1 MAKYVVAVYLRL
13 SIEDTKV
20 ESMSIESQRLLLNKY
35 AENLAEDV
43 KIIEYVDNGYSGT
56 NFERPAVQELL
67 TDVQNYKINCIL
79 VKDFSR
85 FGRNS
90 IEVGY
95 FTQQVFPL
103 YNVRFIS
110 VSDQFDS
117 AEHKGDTGG
126 MEVAFKYLVNEYYS
140 RDLSMK
146 TKSAKYTKMRRGEYN
161 AGNYPYG
168 YISGEDG
175 KPVIDESV
183 ADVVRMIFDLTI
195 EGKSAPYITKVLFE
209 KNIPTPAQHKAARGK
224 TGYLNPDAKYWNPSA
239 VRQLV
244 ANEIYMG
251 MFVMCKQ
258 RVIDVGSKRTVKR
271 DESEWIKISNHHPAI
286 VSEEIF
292 RKANETKL
300 TFKKKT
306 NRTHIY
312 PLRKKIFCGCCNHAM
327 RYRKNKMP
335 VFLCEYTTADDTE
348 LCYQMII
355 SEDDLHRSVFDI
367 ILKQTQKLSDN
378 MAESYVAAV
387 SNDPLSSIEMKISEF
402 QQEKQHLYE
411 MLVSEEIT
419 VDEFKQRKEQCNEE
433 MRIYKQQY
441 KTLQENA
448 NSITS
453 ENITKNKLL
462 KIIKEVENADTLTQS
477 LADTLIEK
485 VFVYPDESVKVEW
498 KVKEFEDVLL

>member
-1 MAKYVVAVYLRL
+1 MAKYVVALYLRL

-95 FTQQVFPL
+95 FTQQIFPL

-110 VSDQFDS
+110 VSDCFDS

-146 TKSAKYTKMRRGEYN
+146 TKSAKYTKMRHGEYYAN
-161 AGNYPYG
+161 NYPYG
-168 YISGEDG
+168 YIPDENK

-183 ADVVRMIFDLTI
+183 ANVVRMMFELTI
-195 EGKSAPYITKVLFE
+195 EGKSAPYIAKVLYDM
-209 KNIPTPAQHKAARGK
+209 NIPTPAQHKAARGK
-224 TGYLNPDAKYWNPSA
+224 TGYDISNVKHWDPEQI
-239 VRQLV
+239 RRIIQ
-244 ANEIYMG
+244 NETYMG

-258 RVIDVGSKRTVKR
+258 QVQDVGSTIMINR
-271 DESEWIKISNHHPAI
+271 DESEWIKIPNHHPAI

-292 RKANETKL
+292 VKANETRR
-300 TFKKKT
+300 TFKQGKHKKHT
-306 NRTHIY
+306 Y
-312 PLRKKIFCGCCNHAM
+312 PLRSKVVCGCCNHSM
-327 RYRKNKMP
+327 DYRKRKTPAFDCN
-335 VFLCEYTTADDTE
+335 YTAFDDTE
-348 LCYQMII
+348 PCHKMSITEEYLHDRIFEMIMQYASKVTETTNHKETNI
-355 SEDDLHRSVFDI
+355 STDVLDI
-367 ILKQTQKLSDN
+367 
-378 MAESYVAAV
+378 
-387 SNDPLSSIEMKISEF
+387 KISEC
-402 QQEKQHLYE
+402 QQEKQRLYE
-411 MLVSEEIT
+411 MLVSEEIGIE
-419 VDEFKQRKEQCNEE
+419 EFKALKIQCNEK
-433 MRIYKQQY
+433 IKLYKQQKMICEEKSERY
-441 KTLQENA
+441 NTA
-448 NSITS
+448 GTS
-453 ENITKNKLL
+453 RTGLL
-462 KIIKEVENADTLTQS
+462 KILKSAQKETTLTQELS
-477 LADTLIEK
+477 DALVKK
-485 VFVYPDESVKVEW
+485 VIVYPDKSIKVEW
-498 KVKEFEDVLL
+498 NIKEFEEMLCKS